1 MGQIIIIIFRKFKM
15 GNWAFY
21 VICPVEASSH
31 CVTPLHCINGQLPE
45 ITPYSLGGGLV
56 PVMSTVLSDIQQ

>member
-1 MGQIIIIIFRKFKM
+1 M